1 MKTRLAALALAA
13 VALACADN
21 SASIEPYAICAP
33 PDDECVFSSECDLQY
48 IGRLALD
55 TSVSQQLWIFLQV
68 NNQLPVNGDLSAGRV
83 NTNDAYVM
91 EYEVEYEGAASGSS
105 MGRLQSIVPASGSAV
120 ISVFLQPP
128 PTAAGEVIAKLRL
141 KGEYVDQ
148 SDFETAEF
156 EIPITVCQG
165 CLGLPGCPVGEVI
178 TSICPPTAGQ
188 TALAVT
194 CEAADTTTTPPVP

>member
-1 MKTRLAALALAA
+1 MKTRLAALALATL
-13 VALACADN
+13 ALACADN
-21 SASIEPYAICAP
+21 GASIEPFAICAP
-33 PDDECVFSSECDLQY
+33 PEEECVFSSECDLQF

-55 TSVSQQLWIFLQV
+55 QAVSPQLWIFIQV

-83 NTNDAYVM
+83 NTNDAFVT

-105 MGRLQSIVPASGSAV
+105 MGRLQSVVPASGSAV

-128 PTAAGEVIAKLRL
+128 PATGEVVAKLRL
-141 KGEYVDQ
+141 KGNYADQ

-165 CLGLPGCPVGEVI
+165 CLGFPGCPVGEVL
-178 TSICPPTAGQ
+178 TSVCPPTAGQ
-188 TALAVT
+188 SPIAVT
-194 CEAADTTTTPPVP
+194 CEAATTPTP